1 MDDNQQ
7 SLLGTRKIHTETY
20 KNQAYDLIKNA
31 ILYNR
36 FRVDAIYSQEAICT
50 ELGISRTPVREAL
63 LELQKEGYVSFAR
76 GKGVKVVPVTEQDAG
91 DILEARIFL
100 ESHNAKL
107 AAERGTDKEKQANMD
122 CLSELKQNLSSLDS
136 RLLYRIDHQFHR
148 LVADASHNGW
158 FSRQTSLI
166 LDHYLRFEVKSVYN
180 NSIDGKLVYKEHL
193 AIGEAIFKNQ
203 PEKAAL
209 AMQHHLSN
217 SYTRTLGRIWKTTPE
232 R

>member
-1 MDDNQQ
+1 MDGFPD
-7 SLLGTRKIHTETY
+7 R
-20 KNQAYDLIKNA
+20 
-31 ILYNR
+31 
-36 FRVDAIYSQEAICT
+36 
-50 ELGISRTPVREAL
+50 PV
-63 LELQKEGYVSFAR
+63 S
-76 GKGVKVVPVTEQDAG
+76 
-91 DILEARIFL
+91 
-100 ESHNAKL
+100 
-107 AAERGTDKEKQANMD
+107 
-122 CLSELKQNLSSLDS
+122 
-136 RLLYRIDHQFHR
+136 
-148 LVADASHNGW
+148 
-158 FSRQTSLI
+158 I

>member
-1 MDDNQQ
+1 MKDFEMTIDEYLPLRDVVFNT
-7 SLLGTRKIHTETY
+7 LRR
-20 KNQAYDLIKNA
+20 A
-31 ILYNR
+31 ILKGELEPGERLMEIALANR
-36 FRVDAIYSQEAICT
+36 
-50 ELGISRTPVREAL
+50 LGVSRTPVREAL

-107 AAERGTDKEKQANMD
+107 AAERGTDKEKLAIMD

>member
-107 AAERGTDKEKQANMD
+107 AAERGTDKEKLATMD

-158 FSRQTSLI
+158 FSDRP
-166 LDHYLRFEVKSVYN
+166 V
-180 NSIDGKLVYKEHL
+180 
-193 AIGEAIFKNQ
+193 
-203 PEKAAL
+203 
-209 AMQHHLSN
+209 
-217 SYTRTLGRIWKTTPE
+217 
-232 R
+232 

>member
-1 MDDNQQ
+1 
-7 SLLGTRKIHTETY
+7 
-20 KNQAYDLIKNA
+20 
-31 ILYNR
+31 
-36 FRVDAIYSQEAICT
+36 
-50 ELGISRTPVREAL
+50 
-63 LELQKEGYVSFAR
+63 
-76 GKGVKVVPVTEQDAG
+76 
-91 DILEARIFL
+91 
-100 ESHNAKL
+100 
-107 AAERGTDKEKQANMD
+107 MD

-193 AIGEAIFKNQ
+193 AIGEAISKNQ